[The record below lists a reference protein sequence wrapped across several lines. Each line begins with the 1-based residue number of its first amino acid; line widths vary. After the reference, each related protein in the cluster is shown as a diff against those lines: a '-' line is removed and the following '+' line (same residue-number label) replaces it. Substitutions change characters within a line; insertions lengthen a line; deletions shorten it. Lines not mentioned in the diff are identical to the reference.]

1 MMQNTWRQLLADE
14 TGAEMV
20 EYILVTLVIL
30 AFTIVALIA
39 IGQKLHEIFN
49 NILEQLQRVP
59 SA

>member
-1 MMQNTWRQLLADE
+1 
-14 TGAEMV
+14 
-20 EYILVTLVIL
+20 VTLVIL

-39 IGQKLHEIFN
+39 IGQKLQEIFN

>member
-1 MMQNTWRQLLADE
+1 MQHTWRQFLADE

-30 AFTIVALIA
+30 AFTIVGIIA
-39 IGQKLHEIFN
+39 IGQKLQQIFN
-49 NILEQLQRVP
+49 NILLQLQRVP

>member
-1 MMQNTWRQLLADE
+1 MQHTWRQFLADE

-20 EYILVTLVIL
+20 EYILLTLVIL
-30 AFTIVALIA
+30 AFTLLAMIA
-39 IGQKLHEIFN
+39 IGQKLQQIFN